1 MLPQGRQNPLIFN
14 DIFSDRMDLI
24 ATTTQGLDNAILSNL
39 PNHSNIEK
47 SDDCSLATVKIKNVT
62 IKSVSTLQ
70 LTHSISQTY
79 KI

>member
-1 MLPQGRQNPLIFN
+1 
-14 DIFSDRMDLI
+14 MDLI

-39 PNHSNIEK
+39 PNHSNVEK

-62 IKSVSTLQ
+62 IKSVSKLQ
-70 LTHSISQTY
+70 LFNWLCHTY